1 MSFWDFLKPPAP
13 TKAKDS
19 PKLPTAAELEA
30 ALAEAETEA
39 ARAETAAAE
48 VAERRAQLLLTA
60 DDATLDQVEREL
72 QLATRAADKSA
83 MAVETLRTKLA
94 AAQEAERQARLD
106 AVFAT
111 GQAAL
116 DKGLAT
122 YAGYVTLAAELAQ
135 LVEGMADCCDEI
147 ESINRK
153 LRDAGDPRR
162 VPDLD
167 ITARPE
173 VSDIQIG
180 RLALWHQVQLPSGQY
195 PADWLWPHRPPQP
208 RVRNQPRPLPGAGAE
223 PAPAPSRLFMP

>member
-1 MSFWDFLKPPAP
+1 MSFWDVLRPPAP

-106 AVFAT
+106 AIFAE
-111 GQAAL
+111 GQRAL
-116 DKGLAT
+116 DAGLAAYT
-122 YAGYVTLAAELAQ
+122 RYNVLAAEVAQ
-135 LVEGMADCCDEI
+135 LAETMADRCDQI
-147 ESINRK
+147 EAANKK

-162 VPDLD
+162 VADLD
-167 ITARPE
+167 VAARPE
-173 VSDIQIG
+173 VSDIQLG
-180 RLALWHQVQLPSGQY
+180 RLALWHQLEVPSGTA
-195 PADWLWPHRPPQP
+195 PHDWHWPLRPPQP
-208 RVRNQPRPLPGAGAE
+208 RVRNQARPIPGPAAE
-223 PAPAPSRLFMP
+223 PPPALSRLFMP

>member
-13 TKAKDS
+13 TKAKGS
-19 PKLPTAAELEA
+19 PKPPTAAELEA

-60 DDATLDQVEREL
+60 DDVTLDLVEREL
-72 QLATRAADKSA
+72 QLATRTADKSA

-106 AVFAT
+106 AIFAE
-111 GQAAL
+111 GQRAL
-116 DKGLAT
+116 DAGLAAYT
-122 YAGYVTLAAELAQ
+122 RYSSLAAEVAQ
-135 LVEGMADCCDEI
+135 LAETMADKCDEI
-147 ESINRK
+147 EAANKK

-162 VPDLD
+162 IQDLD

-173 VSDIQIG
+173 VSDIQTG
-180 RLALWHQVQLPSGQY
+180 RLALWHQVQLPSGEF

-208 RVRNQPRPLPGAGAE
+208 RIRNQARPIPGPGSE
-223 PAPAPSRLFMP
+223 PAPPPSRSYQP